1 MSKLVNGIL
10 VSERIIQKIFIDLE
24 KGRLIKINA
33 VIVQQTGAA
42 TAKHTFN
49 SYEAGG
55 SGAHFIIDKAGVIY
69 QTAHLTKKTHHIGKI
84 KSKCFESGHCSKNE
98 LKKATDILY
107 EKGKSYPSRILN
119 LHQSEKEKT
128 YPTRY
133 PTNDDSVGIE
143 IVGSFNKAKKE
154 YEAVSKVQNGSL
166 KWLVGQLHC
175 HYGLTNLDVYRH
187 PEVSYKK
194 ASEASSATW

>member
-1 MSKLVNGIL
+1 MSKLVNGVLI
-10 VSERIIQKIFIDLE
+10 SEEITQKIFSSIE

-33 VIVQQTGAA
+33 VIIHQTGAA
-42 TAKHTFN
+42 TAQHTFN
-49 SYEAGG
+49 SYEKGG
-55 SGAHFIIDKAGVIY
+55 NGAHFLIDKEGVIY

-84 KSKCFESGHCSKNE
+84 RSKCFESGHCSKEE

-107 EKGKSYPSRILN
+107 EKGKSYPLRTLN
-119 LHQSEKEKT
+119 LHKSEKKKT

-133 PTNDDSVGIE
+133 PTNDDSIGIE

-154 YEAVSKVQNGSL
+154 YKAISKVQNSSL
-166 KWLVGQLHC
+166 KWLIGQLHS
-175 HYGLTNLDVYRH
+175 HYAITSLDVYRH
-187 PEVSYKK
+187 PEVSYKQ